1 MIKYR
6 PQRGT
11 LEESVSLCKEF
22 VDVADMLKYITE
34 EAKGPDGKP
43 FYKINDIVIG
53 ESHGEDKRIGWK
65 SWRYVCTVHYGKED
79 YTKTREL
86 MPCIGICD
94 FGEAE

>member
-22 VDVADMLKYITE
+22 VDVADMLKYIAN
-34 EAKGPDGKP
+34 EAAGPDKEHCFSP
-43 FYKINDIVIG
+43 EDIVIG

-65 SWRYVCTVHYGKED
+65 SWRYV
-79 YTKTREL
+79 YTARYLDKNYTSRHES